1 MSGCSSM
8 RVSSGQKAAAF
19 IDYTVVTTIMVII
32 EIILMKDISTYIPI
46 SKAKSE
52 LLEIIRRLENVEDA
66 VAVTKNG
73 VPAAVILSMEKYRGL
88 LETLD
93 ILSDEKTMKSLRTSL
108 RQARKGKWV
117 KYDEVFG

>member
-1 MSGCSSM
+1 
-8 RVSSGQKAAAF
+8 
-19 IDYTVVTTIMVII
+19 
-32 EIILMKDISTYIPI
+32 MKDIFTYIPI
-46 SKAKSE
+46 SNAKSD

-73 VPAAVILSMEKYRGL
+73 VPAAVILSMDRYRGL

-93 ILSDEKTMKSLRTSL
+93 ILSDEKMMKSLRRSM

-117 KYDEVFG
+117 KYDEVFGR